1 MSNGLGRYER
11 RNLELRALPLLLS
24 SSFIALFVV
33 ALVGGFAWCALAA
46 GVLSVAAAVELFR
59 YPRRTLNVNTSG
71 LE

>member
-1 MSNGLGRYER
+1 MTNGLGRYER
-11 RNLELRALPLLLS
+11 RDLKLRALPLALS

-46 GVLSVAAAVELFR
+46 GVLSVVAAVELFR